1 MLNKFGKT
9 KTNIMTNKQKNQD
22 MQQLMCLS
30 FILCEKLDALKVTTP
45 RMIKYKT
52 DLQEFADELGKE
64 VADTSAIQNTNY
76 FWQIMKKFDT
86 VMRKEFQDI

>member
-1 MLNKFGKT
+1 MSP
-9 KTNIMTNKQKNQD
+9 KQKSQD

-45 RMIKYKT
+45 KMLKYKA

-64 VADTSAIQNTNY
+64 VADTNAIQKTTY
-76 FWQIMKKFDT
+76 FWDMMQKFNT
-86 VMRKEFQDI
+86 ILRKEFQDI